1 MRTELREKWYTFISN
16 DDSITA
22 EWLYILLNPTDRK
35 KYFEIVG
42 VIVTRHKTQDPE
54 YGYTIA
60 DEQQSTWTSS
70 YIMDFKLTAVEY
82 LIEFEKDQSSNNQI
96 YIPTTSPVVYPSYPT
111 VPNVP
116 GTTDPYPWQLPQV
129 WCANIPATNQ
139 YFCTTTSTH

>member
-70 YIMDFKLTAVEY
+70 YIMEFKLTAVEY

-96 YIPTTSPVVYPSYPT
+96 YIPTTSPVVYQSYPIM
-111 VPNVP
+111 PNTP